1 MTLAFDTS
9 ILIRLEKKDKIVT
22 DRISEI
28 IKRDTAPANI
38 PFMSYFEFYRG
49 LQAKSPKNK
58 EKAIM
63 FLNKFRCIQ
72 TTKETAHI
80 LSDIKNTYDKTGKTF
95 SLIDLMI
102 ASQAIENNMTLVTT
116 DRQFQDISEL
126 KKIIL

>member
-9 ILIRLEKKDKIVT
+9 ILIRLEKKDKNIA
-22 DRISEI
+22 DQISEI
-28 IKRDTAPANI
+28 IKRDPAPASI

-49 LQAKSPKNK
+49 VQAKSPRNK
-58 EKAIM
+58 EKAIL
-63 FLNKFRCIQ
+63 FLNKFRCVQ

-80 LSDIKNTYDKTGKTF
+80 LSDLKSTYDKAGKPF
-95 SLIDLMI
+95 SLADLMI

-116 DRQFQDISEL
+116 DKQFEDISEL